1 MTKSVVQIRS
11 LKPIMRPNSF
21 FPNKG
26 TLLFALILV
35 LCSFSFGQ
43 ERIVSITGYAPAYV
57 GKEIS
62 IHQIEDYYSDREI
75 KLGAGTVKADSSFT
89 IQFFAEETQ
98 RITLRAL
105 NNYGWM
111 YIEPGSAY
119 EVFVPEENPYD
130 ATVKSGNQVELSF
143 FNLQPSDINYKI
155 LSFQRWTDEFL
166 GYNLALKNSN
176 PKRFSEKLD
185 TFKMYVEKSYKL
197 DSSIFFLTYVR
208 FSIAELDEIE
218 FKGSRNRFEKYDF
231 YIKNSPVF
239 YANDAYMH
247 YVKKYFTNMIPRLS
261 NEANNEVY
269 LGVLK
274 SSPTLVMKALG
285 SEYTMSNLRLREM
298 VMMQALSE
306 VFYSDDFP
314 QTNILTIF
322 DSLSERALFK
332 ENRIIAKNL
341 IERVTELVPGTKTP
355 EFVLIDANGK
365 AKTHADYRGKYLY
378 IQFYDPKSLSN
389 KLEMIILQELHKKYI
404 NDIQFLTIVLDD
416 GNLTEEETESLKSI
430 NWEYYR
436 RPAKDDFMKKFKIQN
451 YPNYILIDVS
461 GYIVQS
467 PALAPTP
474 NAQYETIDKTFFQI
488 QKLNR
493 QVRER

>member
-1 MTKSVVQIRS
+1 
-11 LKPIMRPNSF
+11 MRPTSLS
-21 FPNKG
+21 PNKG
-26 TLLFALILV
+26 TLLFALMLT

-43 ERIVSITGYAPAYV
+43 ERIVRITGYAPAYV
-57 GKEIS
+57 GKQIS
-62 IHQIEDYYSDREI
+62 VHQIEDYYSEKEV
-75 KLGAGTVKADSSFT
+75 KLGTGTVQADSSFS

-98 RITLRAL
+98 RVTLRAL
-105 NNYGWM
+105 NNYGWL
-111 YIEPGSAY
+111 YIEPGSKY
-119 EVFVPEENPYD
+119 EVLVPEENPYD
-130 ATVKSGNQVELSF
+130 ATVKSGNQVEISF
-143 FNLQPSDINYKI
+143 YDLEPSDINYKI

-176 PKRFSEKLD
+176 PKRFAEKLD
-185 TFKMYVEKSYKL
+185 TFKLYVEKAYKL
-197 DSSIFFLTYVR
+197 DTSIFFLTFVK

-218 FKGSRNRFEKYDF
+218 FKGSRNRYEKYDF
-231 YIKNSPVF
+231 YIKQSPVF
-239 YANDAYMH
+239 YANDVYMH
-247 YVKKYFTNMIPRLS
+247 YVKKFYENMIPRLS

-274 SSPTLVMKALG
+274 SSPTLIMRALG
-285 SEYTMSNLRLREM
+285 SDYTMSNLRLREM

-322 DSLSERALFK
+322 DSLSQRALFK
-332 ENRIIAKNL
+332 ENRVIAANL
-341 IERVTELVPGTKTP
+341 SHRITELVPGTKTP
-355 EFVLIDANGK
+355 EFVLIDENGK
-365 AKTHADYRGKYLY
+365 AKTHSDFRGKYLY

-389 KLEMIILQELHKKYI
+389 RLEMVILQELHKKYI
-404 NDIQFLTIVLDD
+404 NDIQFLTIVLDNGD
-416 GNLTEEETESLKSI
+416 LTEKELQSLNTI

-436 RPAKDDFMKKFKIQN
+436 RPAKDDFMKKFKVKN